1 MDIIITD
8 MTGHSFTIKLNWD
21 ICIMK
26 QDISHYY
33 EQKLMSDYLM
43 RNSISKKELY
53 LNHNIH
59 SKNWMESED
68 FKRTND
74 YYCGNIKLICNGEK
88 LEQYHIEIDK
98 FTVEDFKENNN
109 MNFVITKH
117 NPINYECND
126 DYDSNSD

>member
-1 MDIIITD
+1 
-8 MTGHSFTIKLNWD
+8 
-21 ICIMK
+21 
-26 QDISHYY
+26 
-33 EQKLMSDYLM
+33 M
-43 RNSISKKELY
+43 RNSISKNECY
-53 LNHNIH
+53 LNLNIH
-59 SKNWMESED
+59 LKNWRESED

-74 YYCGNIKLICNGEK
+74 YYCDNIELIYNGEI